1 MSDPANI
8 RTNNPGAQWYGP
20 SAQAYG
26 ATGSIPLPG
35 GNNAAQ
41 FPDPVSGAA
50 AQFALLGKS
59 YANMPLSAAIDK
71 WSGGN
76 SSPAYSAFLAK
87 QTGLSPDTV
96 LTTQLLQGPQ
106 GLALAKAQAHWEAG
120 RPFPMSDEQ
129 WQQAQ
134 SRAFGGVP
142 SSSSPAPFQA
152 IPPAA
157 APAGVG
163 LFGSAAA
170 PVSPATNTMGTPPS
184 PSNPGSFFAQ
194 LPAQPMA
201 DILPPDRSALARQ
214 AILQSY
220 LNSVRQS

>member
-1 MSDPANI
+1 MSDPASI

-76 SSPAYSAFLAK
+76 SSPAYAAFLAK
-87 QTGLSPDTV
+87 QTGISSDTV
-96 LTTQLLQGPQ
+96 LTPQLLQGPQ

-134 SRAFGGVP
+134 SRAFGGAP
-142 SSSSPAPFQA
+142 SSSPPAPFQA

-163 LFGSAAA
+163 LFAQQGSPQQPA
-170 PVSPATNTMGTPPS
+170 PQAPL
-184 PSNPGSFFAQ
+184 NPGSFFAQ

-201 DILPPDRSALARQ
+201 DILPPDRSALARS

>member
-1 MSDPANI
+1 MSDPASI

-26 ATGSIPLPG
+26 AIGSIPLPG

-76 SSPAYSAFLAK
+76 SSPAYAAFLAK

-96 LTTQLLQGPQ
+96 LTPQLLQGPR

-120 RPFPMSDEQ
+120 KPYPMSDAQ

-134 SRAFGGVP
+134 SRAFGGAQGGLAA
-142 SSSSPAPFQA
+142 PAPFQA

-163 LFGSAAA
+163 LFGSPQLAA
-170 PVSPATNTMGTPPS
+170 TPS
-184 PSNPGSFFAQ
+184 PQGGGSPPNPGSFFAQ
-194 LPAQPMA
+194 LPAAPMA